1 MVAGSNPVE
10 RANEFNRE
18 ACREIGALFCAFGR
32 MAGELSVEKYVHK
45 LLITVDFLW
54 KSGVPKISDM
64 PLTQLQAQLQPQNM
78 RVKLSLK
85 LRLKR
90 VHTL

>member
-1 MVAGSNPVE
+1 
-10 RANEFNRE
+10 
-18 ACREIGALFCAFGR
+18 

-45 LLITVDFLW
+45 LLITVGFLW
-54 KSGVPKISDM
+54 KSGVSKISDM

-78 RVKLSLK
+78 RVKLRLK

>member
-1 MVAGSNPVE
+1 
-10 RANEFNRE
+10 
-18 ACREIGALFCAFGR
+18 

-54 KSGVPKISDM
+54 KSDVSKISDM

>member
-1 MVAGSNPVE
+1 
-10 RANEFNRE
+10 
-18 ACREIGALFCAFGR
+18 

-54 KSGVPKISDM
+54 KSDVSKISDM

-78 RVKLSLK
+78 RVKLRLK

>member
-1 MVAGSNPVE
+1 
-10 RANEFNRE
+10 
-18 ACREIGALFCAFGR
+18 
-32 MAGELSVEKYVHK
+32 MAGELSVEKYVYK
-45 LLITVDFLW
+45 LLITADFLW
-54 KSGVPKISDM
+54 KSGMSKISDM

-78 RVKLSLK
+78 RVKLRLK

>member
-32 MAGELSVEKYVHK
+32 MAGELPVPKYVHK

-54 KSGVPKISDM
+54 KNGVSKISDM
-64 PLTQLQAQLQPQNM
+64 PLTQLQPQNM
-78 RVKLSLK
+78 RVKLRLK

>member
-45 LLITVDFLW
+45 LLITVDFL
-54 KSGVPKISDM
+54 
-64 PLTQLQAQLQPQNM
+64 
-78 RVKLSLK
+78 
-85 LRLKR
+85 
-90 VHTL
+90 

>member
-1 MVAGSNPVE
+1 
-10 RANEFNRE
+10 
-18 ACREIGALFCAFGR
+18 

-78 RVKLSLK
+78 RVKLRLK

>member
-18 ACREIGALFCAFGR
+18 AYREIGALFCAFAQ

-54 KSGVPKISDM
+54 KSGIPKISDM

-78 RVKLSLK
+78 RVKLRLK

>member
-1 MVAGSNPVE
+1 
-10 RANEFNRE
+10 
-18 ACREIGALFCAFGR
+18 

-45 LLITVDFLW
+45 LLITVDFPL
-54 KSGVPKISDM
+54 KSGVSKISDM

-78 RVKLSLK
+78 RVKLRLK

>member
-1 MVAGSNPVE
+1 
-10 RANEFNRE
+10 
-18 ACREIGALFCAFGR
+18 

-54 KSGVPKISDM
+54 KSGVSKIGDM
-64 PLTQLQAQLQPQNM
+64 PLTKLQAQLQPQNM
-78 RVKLSLK
+78 RVKLRLK

>member
-1 MVAGSNPVE
+1 
-10 RANEFNRE
+10 
-18 ACREIGALFCAFGR
+18 